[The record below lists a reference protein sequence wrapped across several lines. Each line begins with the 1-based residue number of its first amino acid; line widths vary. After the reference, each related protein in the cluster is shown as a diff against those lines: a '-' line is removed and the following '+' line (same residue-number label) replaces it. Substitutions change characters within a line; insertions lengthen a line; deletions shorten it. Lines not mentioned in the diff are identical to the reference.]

1 MGIEPTLDGFS
12 AQHRIWSPGGPPVT
26 LALPPEN
33 LTAKPQCVNTQKIS
47 AKFPKADIPD
57 FAYLLISPGNI

>member
-1 MGIEPTLDGFS
+1 
-12 AQHRIWSPGGPPVT
+12 VT

-57 FAYLLISPGNI
+57 FALSFNFPANNKHTAFGVYADGEICAY